1 MSCLQPLK
9 SGTAAA
15 KAPLLTGSMPCV
27 SKMRFVDAFR
37 RFWKKFLANL
47 KTNRAPLDLFG
58 TSQRRSK

>member
-1 MSCLQPLK
+1 
-9 SGTAAA
+9 
-15 KAPLLTGSMPCV
+15 
-27 SKMRFVDAFR
+27 MRFVEALR